1 MKILA
6 VGDIVGKNGLNQL
19 KACLPKVMQEH
30 EIDFCIVNGENAA
43 ERNGHYR
50 KNVSRHFKT

>member
-6 VGDIVGKNGLNQL
+6 VGDIVGRNGLSKL
-19 KACLPKVMQEH
+19 KECLPKVMQEN

-43 ERNGHYR
+43 ERNGNYGE
-50 KNVSRHFKT
+50 NVS